1 MFVIIELFNNPNN
14 LIFGIYQMH
23 KIHIFSIDVV
33 KFL

>member
-14 LIFGIYQMH
+14 FIFCIYQMY
-23 KIHIFSIDVV
+23 KIHIFSIDIA